1 MLTGWCMLFNFQ
13 DYTSHF
19 FHLDTRSH
27 CICKS
32 FWFCSLE
39 TWSYIYLNILNRVWR
54 FFKSIRNTHKKKS
67 RTLFYEQW
75 GPTAQHR
82 ELYPISWDRT
92 WWKIVWKKECTY
104 ICLTGSLCY
113 TAEIDTTLQINYTL
127 KMFFKKWDFV
137 FWSEMARENINWW
150 FEFVLFRL
158 FLWCMR
164 YKSHEL
170 TALKSCLLL
179 RVMKIMNFFSRLI
192 LASFSNNDSNR
203 WLY

>member
-1 MLTGWCMLFNFQ
+1 M
-13 DYTSHF
+13 
-19 FHLDTRSH
+19 
-27 CICKS
+27 
-32 FWFCSLE
+32 
-39 TWSYIYLNILNRVWR
+39 
-54 FFKSIRNTHKKKS
+54 
-67 RTLFYEQW
+67 FYEQW

-179 RVMKIMNFFSRLI
+179 RVMKIMNFFPDSSLPRSPTTIPTDGFIKYGESSYSLTKLKLQWHEAADYCKLHSSLI
-192 LASFSNNDSNR
+192 ASILDPYSNAFAWMQMQALSEPVWIALNSNLVR
-203 WLY
+203 C